1 MWTHWGF
8 LPFFSNLGGS
18 SGMCTI
24 GLISKSK
31 SSTVTEISNRFI
43 DEYMVE
49 ANGTYV
55 KVYLYLL
62 RHLNDHADFSVSE
75 IAELLDCTQ
84 NFLYKALNYW
94 EKEGLLEY
102 SLSGNGMIEQI
113 NLVNLSEETTYTP
126 RYTGSEEVRDV
137 PQKNAV
143 PAKKAPAKKTPA
155 QKLDQSDLLDDEDV
169 SFLLST
175 LEQYYQHPLSPEEMD
190 TALFI
195 HGDLGFSHD
204 LTLLVFEHCI
214 QKKKASAKYVRM
226 VAMSWHD
233 AGVTTEEEAENY
245 ILTTSEIYHTV
256 CKEMGIDSSLGASQI
271 KYIRSWVNDW
281 HMPADVISL
290 ACSRTILSGKGANFI
305 YANGI
310 LKSWH
315 EAGVTSVADV
325 EKLDAVHKEETKTK
339 AKPAAKPAAAV
350 KPNLF
355 TDFEQREYSPEMMAE
370 LEKRMRTRKWD

>member
-1 MWTHWGF
+1 
-8 LPFFSNLGGS
+8 
-18 SGMCTI
+18 MCTI

-31 SSTVTEISNRFI
+31 NSTVTEISNRFI
-43 DEYMVE
+43 DEYMVD
-49 ANGTYV
+49 ANGTFV

-62 RHLNDHADFSVSE
+62 RHLDDDADFSVAE

-102 SLSGNGMIEQI
+102 TVSADGMIEQI
-113 NLVNLSEETTYTP
+113 NLVNLSESSGSAS
-126 RYTGSEEVRDV
+126 RYTTR
-137 PQKNAV
+137 PAQKSV
-143 PAKKAPAKKTPA
+143 PAKKVEPTKPTPA
-155 QKLDQSDLLDDEDV
+155 QKLDLTAMLDDEDV

-175 LEQYYQHPLSPEEMD
+175 LEQYYQHPLSAAEMD
-190 TALFI
+190 AALFI
-195 HGDLGFSHD
+195 HGELGFSRD

-214 QKKKASAKYVRM
+214 LKKKASAKYVRT
-226 VAMSWHD
+226 VAQAWHEE
-233 AGVTTEEEAENY
+233 GVTTEEDAQTY
-245 ILTTSEIYHTV
+245 ILTHSEVYRAV
-256 CKEMGIDSSLGASQI
+256 CEEMGIDSSLGTSQI

-281 HMPADVISL
+281 HMPMDVVRL
-290 ACSRTILSGKGANFI
+290 ACSRTILSGKGANFN

-315 EAGVTSVADV
+315 EAGVSSVADV
-325 EKLDAVHKEETKTK
+325 EKLDAVRKEETKSKTK
-339 AKPAAKPAAAV
+339 QGTKTSSTV

>member
-1 MWTHWGF
+1 
-8 LPFFSNLGGS
+8 
-18 SGMCTI
+18 MCTI

-49 ANGTYV
+49 ANGTFV

-62 RHLNDHADFSVSE
+62 RHLDDHTDFSVAE

-102 SLSGNGMIEQI
+102 TVSAEGMIEQI
-113 NLVNLSEETTYTP
+113 NLVNLSESAGSAP
-126 RYTGSEEVRDV
+126 RYSAPVA
-137 PQKNAV
+137 QKSV
-143 PAKKAPAKKTPA
+143 PAAKPVQKQTPA
-155 QKLDQSDLLDDEDV
+155 QKLDLTAMLEDEDV

-175 LEQYYQHPLSPEEMD
+175 LEQYYQHPLSAAEMD

-195 HGDLGFSHD
+195 HGELGFSRD

-214 QKKKASAKYVRM
+214 LKKKASAKYVRT
-226 VAMSWHD
+226 VAMAWHEE
-233 AGVTTEEEAENY
+233 GVTTEEDAQNY
-245 ILTTSEIYHTV
+245 ILTHSEVYHTV
-256 CKEMGIDSSLGASQI
+256 CEEMGIDSSLGTSQI

-281 HMPADVISL
+281 HMPIDVVRL
-290 ACSRTILSGKGANFI
+290 ACSRTVLSGKGANFN

-315 EAGVTSVADV
+315 DAGVSSVADV
-325 EKLDAVHKEETKTK
+325 EKLDAARKEESKTKT
-339 AKPAAKPAAAV
+339 KPAAKPASTV

-370 LEKRMRTRKWD
+370 LEKRMRNRKWD